1 METKELIVNLC
12 PTGMIPTKEM
22 TQYVP
27 ISPQEI
33 IEDVLRCAEIGV
45 TMVHLH
51 ARDKNGA
58 PAYDPEIYA
67 EMLTGIRKYRPDLI
81 CGISLSG
88 RNFKEFEQR
97 AAGLFLEGEAKPD
110 TGSLTTSS
118 LNFNKQESMSSP
130 EMIKR
135 LAQTMLEKGIM
146 PEIEVF
152 DTGMINYAKYLIKK
166 GLIRAPYYVN
176 LLFGSIA
183 NAQAT
188 LLDAGLAMQQLMP
201 DALWSFAGIG
211 EYQLCMNALGVVF
224 GGGVRVG
231 LEDNIWF
238 DESRTKLAT
247 NESLVKRIKDIAEVM
262 NRPIMKPIDLR
273 VKLNLQTEKGL
284 YGLKT
289 N

>member
-1 METKELIVNLC
+1 
-12 PTGMIPTKEM
+12 MIPTKKM
-22 TQYVP
+22 TPYVP
-27 ISPQEI
+27 VEPQEI
-33 IEDVLRCAEIGV
+33 IEDVLKCAEIGI

-51 ARDKNGA
+51 ARDKAGV
-58 PAYDPEIYA
+58 PTYDPKIYEEI
-67 EMLTGIRKYRPDLI
+67 LLGIRKYRPDLI

-97 AAGLFLEGEAKPD
+97 SAGLSLTGGAKPD

-118 LNFNKQESMSSP
+118 LNFNAQESISSP
-130 EMIKR
+130 EMIKQ

-152 DTGMINYAKYLIKK
+152 DTGMINYTKYLIKK
-166 GLIRAPYYVN
+166 DLLRPPYYVN

-188 LLDAGLAMQQLMP
+188 LLDAGLALQQLMP
-201 DALWSFAGIG
+201 EAYWSFAGIG
-211 EYQLCMNALGVVF
+211 DYQLKMNTLAVIF

-238 DESRTKLAT
+238 DAGRTKLAT
-247 NESLVKRIKDIAEVM
+247 NEMLVKRIKEIAEASG
-262 NRPIMKPIDLR
+262 RPVMKPLALR
-273 VKLNLQTEKGL
+273 EKLNLQTEKGL
-284 YGLKT
+284 YGVKSAS

>member
-1 METKELIVNLC
+1 MSELIINLC

-22 TQYVP
+22 TPNVP
-27 ISPQEI
+27 IEPREI
-33 IEDVLRCAEIGV
+33 IEDVLKCAEIGI

-51 ARDKNGA
+51 ARDKAGV
-58 PAYDPEIYA
+58 PTYDPDIYA
-67 EMLTGIRKYRPDLI
+67 EILRGIRKYRPDLI

-97 AAGLFLEGEAKPD
+97 SAGLFLAGEAKPD

-118 LNFNKQESMSSP
+118 LNFNAQESISSP
-130 EMIKR
+130 EMIKQ
-135 LAQTMLEKGIM
+135 LAQTMLEKGVL

-152 DTGMINYAKYLIKK
+152 DTGMINYTKYLIKK
-166 GLIRAPYYVN
+166 GLLRPPYYVN

-188 LLDAGLAMQQLMP
+188 LLDAGLALQQLMP
-201 DALWSFAGIG
+201 EALWSFAGIG
-211 EYQLCMNALGVVF
+211 DYQLKMNTLAVTF

-238 DESRTKLAT
+238 DSGRTKLAT
-247 NESLVKRIKDIAEVM
+247 NEMLVKRIKEIAEAM
-262 NRPIMKPIDLR
+262 GRPVMKPLDLR
-273 VKLNLQTEKGL
+273 KKLNLQTEKGL
-284 YGLKT
+284 YGVKSAI